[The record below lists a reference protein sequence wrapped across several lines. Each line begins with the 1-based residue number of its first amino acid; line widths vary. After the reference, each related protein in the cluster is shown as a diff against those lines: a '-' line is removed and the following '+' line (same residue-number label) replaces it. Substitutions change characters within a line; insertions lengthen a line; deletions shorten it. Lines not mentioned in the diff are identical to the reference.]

1 MRQIAPVMITHLH
14 AGLPHD
20 KNIYRTSV
28 HMAAHYKTKTST
40 PFIKIKQ
47 LGRLLRPLGGRMPS
61 RPACPLNPRS
71 PGSTT
76 IRIKPKIYAIFDIIV
91 FHLVSVNKNKN
102 LENFLVTHIKSVLKI
117 VLKMC

>member
-1 MRQIAPVMITHLH
+1 
-14 AGLPHD
+14 
-20 KNIYRTSV
+20 
-28 HMAAHYKTKTST
+28 MAAHYKTKTST

-102 LENFLVTHIKSVLKI
+102 LENFLVTLIIGEPQKNPQQDHAAREYTVRRYYAAVNII
-117 VLKMC
+117 IEPAAT